1 MFSLSTLH
9 FKLEKLKD
17 PVHLCWRLYR
27 QASRLSKRRTLHIGH
42 MHAAVHGSVTYGAN
56 LSRNRNLFHS
66 NQRFQAIEFE
76 DRPVPEKL
84 DIGFLFY
91 GNEVL
96 QVENVTVKYK
106 ASRISPTVTHA

>member
-1 MFSLSTLH
+1 
-9 FKLEKLKD
+9 
-17 PVHLCWRLYR
+17 
-27 QASRLSKRRTLHIGH
+27 

-76 DRPVPEKL
+76 DRPVPEEL

-106 ASRISPTVTHA
+106 ASRISPSMTHA